1 MAMWLM
7 AIVIVLIVVLGAL
20 PDCRPPGAGP
30 MSAAAGR
37 LARGILG
44 GYFLLMVMFLYAP
57 IVVLVIFSFN
67 DNTTPTLPLAGFTTH
82 WYHLALGNDL
92 LSPRSSGAPRWP
104 R

>member
-1 MAMWLM
+1 
-7 AIVIVLIVVLGAL
+7 
-20 PDCRPPGAGP
+20 

-37 LARGILG
+37 VARGVLS
-44 GYFLLMVMFLYAP
+44 GYFLLMLVFLYAP

-92 LSPRSSGAPRWP
+92 LVAAVKRSAALAAVNGLAATLLGILAALAL
-104 R
+104 